1 MKRREMLQ
9 NSEFENKVEELG
21 RRFCNFFK
29 QKAIDT
35 LPDIED
41 KIQELEKE
49 LEDKRRQRDK
59 AQQK

>member
-1 MKRREMLQ
+1 MKRRELLP
-9 NSEFENKVEELG
+9 NSEFEDKVEELG

-29 QKAIDT
+29 QKAIGT

>member
-1 MKRREMLQ
+1 MKRREMLP
-9 NSEFENKVEELG
+9 NSEFEDKVEELG

-35 LPDIED
+35 LPNIEN

-49 LEDKRRQRDK
+49 LEEKRKERDK
-59 AQQK
+59 AKM

>member
-29 QKAIDT
+29 QKTIDT

-49 LEDKRRQRDK
+49 LEEKRRQRDK

>member
-1 MKRREMLQ
+1 MKRREMLP
-9 NSEFENKVEELG
+9 NSDFENKVEELG

-49 LEDKRRQRDK
+49 LEEKRSQRDK
-59 AQQK
+59 AQR

>member
-21 RRFCNFFK
+21 RRLCNFFK
-29 QKAIDT
+29 QKTIDT

-49 LEDKRRQRDK
+49 LEEKRRQRNN
-59 AQQK
+59 AQKK

>member
-1 MKRREMLQ
+1 MKRREMLP
-9 NSEFENKVEELG
+9 NSEFEDKIEELG

-41 KIQELEKE
+41 KIQELERE
-49 LEDKRRQRDK
+49 LEEKRRQRDK
-59 AQQK
+59 AQQR

>member
-9 NSEFENKVEELG
+9 NSEFEDKVEELG
-21 RRFCNFFK
+21 RRLCNFFK
-29 QKAIDT
+29 QKTIDT

-49 LEDKRRQRDK
+49 LEEKRRQRDK

>member
-29 QKAIDT
+29 QKTIDT

-49 LEDKRRQRDK
+49 LEEKRRQRNN
-59 AQQK
+59 AQKK

>member
-9 NSEFENKVEELG
+9 NSDFENKVEELG

-59 AQQK
+59 AQKK

>member
-9 NSEFENKVEELG
+9 NSKFEDKVEELG

-29 QKAIDT
+29 QKTIDT

-49 LEDKRRQRDK
+49 LEEKRRQRDK

>member
-1 MKRREMLQ
+1 MKRRELLP
-9 NSEFENKVEELG
+9 NSEFEDKVEELG

-29 QKAIDT
+29 QKAIYT

-59 AQQK
+59 AQKK

>member
-41 KIQELEKE
+41 KIQELERE

>member
-9 NSEFENKVEELG
+9 NSEFEDKVEELG
-21 RRFCNFFK
+21 RRLCNFFK
-29 QKAIDT
+29 QKTIDT

-49 LEDKRRQRDK
+49 LEEKRRQRDK
-59 AQQK
+59 AKR

>member
-9 NSEFENKVEELG
+9 NSEFEDKVEELG
-21 RRFCNFFK
+21 RRFCDFFK

-49 LEDKRRQRDK
+49 LEDKRKQRDK
-59 AQQK
+59 AQKK

>member
-9 NSEFENKVEELG
+9 NSEFEDKVEELG

-29 QKAIDT
+29 QKTIDT

-49 LEDKRRQRDK
+49 LEEKRRQRDK
-59 AQQK
+59 AKR

>member
-9 NSEFENKVEELG
+9 NSDFEDKVEELG

-29 QKAIDT
+29 QKAIDI

-59 AQQK
+59 AQKK

>member
-1 MKRREMLQ
+1 MKRREMLP
-9 NSEFENKVEELG
+9 NSDFEDKVEELG

-41 KIQELEKE
+41 KIQELERE

>member
-1 MKRREMLQ
+1 MKRRELLP
-9 NSEFENKVEELG
+9 NSEFEDKVEELG

-35 LPDIED
+35 LPDIEN

-49 LEDKRRQRDK
+49 LEDKRMERDK

>member
-49 LEDKRRQRDK
+49 LEDKRRQREN
-59 AQQK
+59 AQKK

>member
-29 QKAIDT
+29 QKTIDT

-49 LEDKRRQRDK
+49 LEEKRRQRDK
-59 AQQK
+59 AKR

>member
-49 LEDKRRQRDK
+49 LEDKRRLRDK
-59 AQQK
+59 AQKK

>member
-1 MKRREMLQ
+1 MKRREMLP
-9 NSEFENKVEELG
+9 NSKFEDKVEELG

-49 LEDKRRQRDK
+49 LEDKRKQRDK
-59 AQQK
+59 AQKK

>member
-1 MKRREMLQ
+1 MKRREMLP

-35 LPDIED
+35 LPDIEN
-41 KIQELEKE
+41 KIKELEKE
-49 LEDKRRQRDK
+49 LEDKRRLRDK
-59 AQQK
+59 AQKK

>member
-9 NSEFENKVEELG
+9 NSEFEDKVEELG
-21 RRFCNFFK
+21 RRLCNFFK
-29 QKAIDT
+29 QKTIDT

-49 LEDKRRQRDK
+49 LEEKRRKRDK

>member
-9 NSEFENKVEELG
+9 NSEFEDKIEELG

-29 QKAIDT
+29 QKAVDT

-49 LEDKRRQRDK
+49 LEEKRKQRDK
-59 AQQK
+59 AQQR